1 MTISVIINGAH
12 GRMGQEAVIAVE
24 NDPALALVAA
34 LTRGDDLSASI
45 KDTKAQVVVDLTTPD
60 SVFENTKIIIEND
73 ACPVIGTSGLTLP
86 QIEEIQHISQKRKR
100 GGLIAPNFSLGA
112 VLLMQASALVAQY
125 LPDAEIIEYHRAG
138 KKDAPSFTAKKTAEM
153 INNARKQA
161 APEIVGKDLDARGH
175 NHHDVQ
181 IHSLRLPGVVAQQDV
196 VFGGVDET
204 LTISH
209 NSLHRK
215 SFMPG
220 IVLSCKKVPSLDQV
234 VYGLEHLL

>member
-1 MTISVIINGAH
+1 MTISVIINGAR
-12 GRMGQEAVIAVE
+12 GRMGQEAVIAIE
-24 NDPALALVAA
+24 NDPDLHLAAA
-34 LTRGDDLSASI
+34 LTRGDNLGDSI
-45 KDTKAQVVVDLTTPD
+45 RDTKAQVVVDLTTPEV
-60 SVFENTKIIIEND
+60 VFENTKIIMENN
-73 ACPVIGTSGLTLP
+73 ACPVIGTSGLTLL
-86 QIEEIQHISQKRKR
+86 QIETLQNLSQKQKR

-112 VLLMQASALVAQY
+112 VLLMQASAMIAQY
-125 LPDAEIIEYHRAG
+125 LPNVEIIEFHRAG

-161 APEIVGKDLDARGH
+161 PGEIVGKDLDARGH
-175 NHHDVQ
+175 NHHDIQ
-181 IHSLRLPGVVAQQDV
+181 IHSVRLPGVVAQQDV

-220 IVLSCKKVPSLDQV
+220 IVLACKKVPSLHEL